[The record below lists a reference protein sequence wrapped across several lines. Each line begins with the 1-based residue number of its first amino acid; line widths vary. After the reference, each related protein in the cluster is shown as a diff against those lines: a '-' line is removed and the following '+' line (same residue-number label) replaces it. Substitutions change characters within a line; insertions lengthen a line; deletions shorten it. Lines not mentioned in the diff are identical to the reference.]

1 MTIEYPFKEGIDLL
15 VEGRIS
21 PEDAARQER
30 TARQI
35 LRRFS
40 HQPGLVLA
48 DEVGMGKTFVA
59 LAVAVSVAL
68 ADRRKRP
75 VVVMV
80 PSSLRDK
87 WPKDFEVFK
96 ERCMPSGV
104 GKNLRAGSAQRSVE
118 FLKLLDDPPERRK
131 SVLFVTHGAMSRA
144 LFDKWTKLALIYRA
158 LKGRHGIDDL
168 KRALS
173 RSLPDI
179 LQMRSMAWWT
189 EDVWLRLLR
198 TNPRDWLTVMKYY
211 GVDPD
216 GNGTPEEADDPVP
229 ISVVAALDLVDLE
242 SLRDVLNQI
251 PRRRSKYYEKHI
263 NVVRRKINDLL
274 RGQLWPAVLQSLRL
288 KLPLLILDEAHHLKN
303 SSTRLASLFRV
314 EESQEDADAMT
325 KGPLGHAFERM
336 LFLTAT
342 PFQLG
347 HAELCSVL
355 DRFDGIAWGGY
366 RNPSIDREVYG
377 QRIIDLRAA
386 LDAAQLAALRLELT
400 WGQLTRDD
408 LIVDGKLFE
417 QIDEWWSGINS
428 TDNRTDLIKQIL
440 DRYAETKERM
450 SAANNLLRPWVI
462 RHTKPRQ
469 IENGDISTKKVA
481 RRVRLVGRAIVDNEV
496 REDEQGITVE
506 GRALLPFLLAARATT
521 SAPES
526 RPVFAE
532 GLASSYE
539 AFLHT
544 RMRREKNNEHLLD
557 SDDDVTKEILAT
569 DAQRWYLER
578 LDEIIGDYQAY
589 GSMTHPKL
597 EATVDRVVNLWRK
610 GEKVV
615 VFCHYIATGKV
626 LRQRISD
633 AISAEIKK
641 LGAKQ
646 LQISEEE
653 VHDSLSRIG
662 DRFFDV
668 DSPVRRAVD
677 EELEK
682 IIRHFSFLG
691 GEGDR
696 VAGVIRRYLRTPS
709 FLVRYKLIEQGHVG
723 EDAVERAMSTMDAS
737 GMTLRQ
743 VIEDFCE
750 FLAIRC
756 SEDERQR
763 YIHALEQL
771 QTGVHYGADLETS
784 FSEDELGG
792 ERSDQL
798 IPNVRLVNGSVRHET
813 RERLML
819 TFNTPFYPEVLVTS
833 NVLAEGVDLHLNC
846 RFVIHHDL
854 CWNPSTLEQRT
865 GRVDRIG
872 AKCERSNQSVNLY
885 LPFISETQD
894 EKMYRVVTDRER
906 WFNVVMGERY
916 ETNARNTEKLA
927 QRITFPE
934 KAAVGLAFSLD
945 VDDGNQAESTER

>member
-21 PEDAARQER
+21 PDDASRQEL
-30 TARQI
+30 TARDI
-35 LRRFS
+35 LHRFS
-40 HQPGLVLA
+40 HQPGVILA

-96 ERCMPSGV
+96 ERCIPPGLS
-104 GKNLRAGSAQRSVE
+104 KKLRTGTAERSVE

-144 LFDKWTKLALIYRA
+144 LFDKWTKLALVHRA
-158 LKGRHGIDDL
+158 LKGRHGVDDL
-168 KRALS
+168 RRALS
-173 RSLPDI
+173 RFLPDV
-179 LQMRSMAWWT
+179 LQMKSIAWWP
-189 EDVWLRLLR
+189 EDVWLRLLS

-229 ISVVAALDLVDLE
+229 ISVLDALDVVDLE
-242 SLRDVLNQI
+242 PLHDVLGQV
-251 PRRRSKYYEKHI
+251 PLRRGKNYEKRI
-263 NVVRRKINDLL
+263 NAVRRKINDLL
-274 RGQLWPAVLQSLRL
+274 RDQLWPAVLLSLRL

-303 SSTRLASLFRV
+303 SSTRLASLFRAD
-314 EESQEDADAMT
+314 ESQEDAEAMT
-325 KGPLGHAFERM
+325 KGPLGHTFERM

-355 DRFDGIAWGGY
+355 DRFDGIVWAGHRKPSLDRTTY
-366 RNPSIDREVYG
+366 REHIT
-377 QRIIDLRAA
+377 DLRAA

-400 WGQLTRDD
+400 WGQLTKDD
-408 LIVDGKLFE
+408 LIVDGTLYQ
-417 QIDEWWSGINS
+417 QIDDWWRHINS
-428 TDNRTDLIKQIL
+428 SEKRTELATQVL
-440 DRYAETKERM
+440 DRYVETQDRM
-450 SAANNLLRPWVI
+450 SEANTLLKPWVI
-462 RHTKPRQ
+462 RHIKSRHLKSDDVKA
-469 IENGDISTKKVA
+469 EKVD
-481 RRVRLVGRAIVDNEV
+481 RRIRLIGRAIVDNKV
-496 REDEQGITVE
+496 GSDEQGIAIG

-544 RMRREKNNEHLLD
+544 RMQREINSEHVLD
-557 SDDDVTKEILAT
+557 SDDDATEEIRAT
-569 DAQRWYLER
+569 DAQRWYLEQ
-578 LDEIIGDYQAY
+578 LDEIIGEYQAHCNM
-589 GSMTHPKL
+589 SHPKL
-597 EATVDRVVNLWRK
+597 DATVERAVKLWGN

-633 AISAEIKK
+633 AISDEIKR
-641 LGAKQ
+641 LGAVQ

-653 VHDSLSRIG
+653 VHDSISRIG
-662 DRFFDV
+662 DRFFDI

-677 EELEK
+677 SELEK
-682 IIRHFSFLG
+682 IIEGFSLLK
-691 GEGDR
+691 GEVGHL
-696 VAGVIRRYLRTPS
+696 VGVIRRYLRTPS
-709 FLVRYKLIEQGHVG
+709 FLVRYGLIEQGRAG
-723 EDAVERAMSTMDAS
+723 EVAVERAMSTTDSS
-737 GMTLRQ
+737 GMNLRQ
-743 VIEDFCE
+743 VITDFCD
-750 FLAIRC
+750 FLANRC
-756 SEDERQR
+756 SEDERRR

-771 QTGVHYGADLETS
+771 QTGVHYGTDVDSS
-784 FSEDELGG
+784 FSEDELAG
-792 ERSDQL
+792 ERSEQL

-846 RFVIHHDL
+846 RFMIHHDL

-872 AKCERSNQSVNLY
+872 AKCERSNRSVNLY

-894 EKMYRVVTDRER
+894 EKMFRVVTDRER
-906 WFNVVMGERY
+906 WFNVVMGEKY
-916 ETNARNTEKLA
+916 ETNARHAEKLA
-927 QRITFPE
+927 DRIPFPE
-934 KAAVGLAFSLD
+934 KAAEELAFQL
-945 VDDGNQAESTER
+945 ESSIGGP